1 MMRVACVLVAHFRA
15 RVEMRRR
22 PDLAGKPVIIV
33 ARAQKGRVVVDHFP
47 AVEGIRVGMTP
58 EQALSQRA
66 NTMILDADERSY
78 QNVFHRMLTSLQGV
92 SDQVEEAGLGIA
104 YVRLDGLDS
113 MYGGEAPLL
122 AEILGAV
129 PDYLQ
134 ARIGVGDAKFPAFV
148 AAGAS
153 NPLSVTA
160 APSDAAGF
168 LAPRSIDLL
177 PISAD
182 ARADMRR
189 FGLHAMGDVASMSE
203 AALIDQ
209 FGSAGSAAW
218 KLSQGIDDSPVIPL
232 KYEESILEHILLPFS
247 APSLQFI
254 STAIDTLLKRAWSRP
269 QMRGRYA
276 AQVKLSC
283 LLNNAPPW
291 EKAIRFKQAIGS
303 WEKASAIITPQI
315 EGDHPEAPVE
325 EVALTLSALSGE
337 SGIQM
342 GLLRDHRKDQH
353 HRLVE
358 AGRGLRAHLK
368 GRHALYQILDVAPWH
383 PAPEMRALRIPID
396 SSAGDDATPL
406 AMPAALTVQ
415 EDADRQ
421 PLAVRLGTQ
430 WRRIARI
437 EDRWTFDLWWL
448 PRPLTRTYYRVSW
461 QDGREL
467 TLFRDRRDDCWYQHV
482 P

>member
-1 MMRVACVLVAHFRA
+1 MRVACVLIAHLRA
-15 RVEMRRR
+15 KVEMRRR
-22 PDLAGKPVIIV
+22 PNLKGKPVVII
-33 ARAQKGRVVVDHFP
+33 ARGQKGRVVVDHFP
-47 AVEGIRVGMTP
+47 VADGISVGMTP
-58 EQALSQRA
+58 EQALSQQA
-66 NTMILDADERSY
+66 NTMILEADERPY

-92 SDQVEEAGLGIA
+92 SDQVEGAGLGIA
-104 YVRLDGLDS
+104 YVRLDGLDG

-122 AEILGAV
+122 AALLGAV

-153 NPLSVTA
+153 KPLSVTA

-182 ARADMRR
+182 TRADMRR
-189 FGLHAMGDVASMSE
+189 FGLHAMGDVASMPE
-203 AALIDQ
+203 AALVDQ

-218 KLSQGIDDSPVIPL
+218 KLSQGIDDSPLIPL

-254 STAIDTLLKRAWSRP
+254 SMAIDTLLKRAWARP

-276 AQVKLSC
+276 AAATLSC

-291 EKAIRFKQAIGS
+291 EKSIRFKQAAGS

-315 EGDHPEAPVE
+315 EGDHPEGPVE
-325 EVALTLSALSGE
+325 EIALTLSALTGE
-337 SGIQM
+337 PGMQM
-342 GLLRDHRKDQH
+342 GLLQDHGKDQH

-358 AGRGLRAHLK
+358 TEKGLQAHMN

-383 PAPEMRALRIPID
+383 PAPEMRALRIPIG
-396 SSAGDDATPL
+396 SSGSDDVEQLSMPVSL
-406 AMPAALTVQ
+406 AVQ
-415 EDADRQ
+415 EGPNRQ
-421 PLAVRLGTQ
+421 PEAVLIGKQ
-430 WRRIARI
+430 WHRVDRI
-437 EDRWTFDLWWL
+437 EDRWSFDLWWL
-448 PRPLTRTYYRVSW
+448 PDPVTRAYYLVSR
-461 QDGREL
+461 QDGKQL